1 MRLIAFSVTT
11 ENVYTKTWFAMV
23 TLNAWITPMKRTVTA
38 LLLSLFVRLENVLI
52 KINYVTPKRTAGT
65 ILTNP
70 DVVGRGCFKNRT
82 FSRIFFN
89 SFSGYYV
96 E

>member
-11 ENVYTKTWFAMV
+11 ENVYTKTWFVMV

-38 LLLSLFVRLENVLI
+38 LPLSLFVRLENVLI

-65 ILTNP
+65 TLTNP
-70 DVVGRGCFKNRT
+70 DAVGRGCFKK
-82 FSRIFFN
+82 
-89 SFSGYYV
+89 
-96 E
+96 